1 MAQHAGEEDPDG
13 EADQQVDEPDQ
24 MLVLWPINARTPL
37 GRPSGEPLGEVV
49 IVSVKPCRTTM
60 NLVEREAGQQGVEGV

>member
-1 MAQHAGEEDPDG
+1 
-13 EADQQVDEPDQ
+13 